1 MRANFS
7 DGILNVK
14 DRRSGIAREEAA
26 ITRGDRRGKKYQKSG
41 RENLIIYG
49 L

>member
-26 ITRGDRRGKKYQKSG
+26 ITRGDRREKKIKIRKEEIS
-41 RENLIIYG
+41 
-49 L
+49 